1 MRAAHGDLRKH
12 VGACVV
18 SLAQHSSK
26 SVEHYTPVAVV
37 ERARRTLG
45 TIDLDPASCE
55 LANAVVRATRWF
67 GDGEVGGRGDM
78 LHTVE
83 PRGGLF
89 REWHGRVFLNPPG
102 GKLHKDT
109 LEPISAGPGLSA
121 AAVWW
126 AKLWSEWQAGHVEA
140 AIFVCFSLA
149 VFRTGQVDGI
159 SPPQAFPFCVL
170 RERLD
175 YDKPDANGLRTASK
189 GAPADSA
196 IVLLPPRAPHREA
209 GLVVERFVAEF
220 SPLGYVRI

>member
-1 MRAAHGDLRKH
+1 MRAAHGHLREH
-12 VGACVV
+12 VGARVV
-18 SLAQHSSK
+18 NLAQHSSK
-26 SVEHYTPVAVV
+26 SVEHYTPVDVV

-45 TIDLDPASCE
+45 GIDLDPASCA
-55 LANAVVRATRWF
+55 LANEVVRATRWF
-67 GDGEVGGRGDM
+67 GDGEVGGQGNL

-109 LEPISAGPGLSA
+109 LEPVEAGPGLSA

-126 AKLWSEWQAGHVEA
+126 AKLWSEWDAGHVEA

-149 VFRTGQVDGI
+149 VFRTGQVEGVR
-159 SPPQAFPFCVL
+159 PPQAFPFCVL
-170 RERLD
+170 EDRLD
-175 YDKPDANGLRTASK
+175 YDKPDENGRRVASK

-196 IVLLPPRAPHREA
+196 IVLLPRR
-209 GLVVERFVAEF
+209 GLGYDGAMVDRFVAEF